1 MTSIST
7 ALKTNLPTMKLSG
20 NDITGQT
27 AGASIDFMSAAGH
40 PYILTAYFMEGW
52 QSEDYTLT

>member
-1 MTSIST
+1 
-7 ALKTNLPTMKLSG
+7 MKLSG